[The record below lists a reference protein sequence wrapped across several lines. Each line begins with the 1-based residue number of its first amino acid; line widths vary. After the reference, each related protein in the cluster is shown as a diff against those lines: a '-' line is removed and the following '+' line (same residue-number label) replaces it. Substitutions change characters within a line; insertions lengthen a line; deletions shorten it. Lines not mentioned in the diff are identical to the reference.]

1 MTQCWPP
8 QHHYY
13 QPTSPLTATFFQQ
26 YSCPHFLSQCLWW
39 QLHKCMFRVQSECR
53 ASAAYQCFICW
64 TPNLMRFTSFH
75 LPNLKLPQNKSTIKP
90 EGNSV
95 LSTDDSFT
103 SACRASTRHKQHCLS
118 VFHVRISDCSLFTD
132 LCDVTWPVRPPLGAG
147 LFSIGVWWLMLSS
160 AFLFSLNLIVVFWDL
175 SRYVIIIRL
184 KQCYTTHLTENF
196 EDDSAAD
203 TMWYFISLHDND

>member
-1 MTQCWPP
+1 MLATTAPLLPAHITSHC
-8 QHHYY
+8 HVL
-13 QPTSPLTATFFQQ
+13 PTILLPALLKPVSVVTA
-26 YSCPHFLSQCLWW
+26 SQV
-39 QLHKCMFRVQSECR
+39 HVSSAERVLP
-53 ASAAYQCFICW
+53 SAVYQCFICW